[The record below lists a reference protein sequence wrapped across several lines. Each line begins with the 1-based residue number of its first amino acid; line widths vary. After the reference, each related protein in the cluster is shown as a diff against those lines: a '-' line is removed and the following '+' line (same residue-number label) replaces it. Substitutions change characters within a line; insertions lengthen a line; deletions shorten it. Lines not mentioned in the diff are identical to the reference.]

1 MEKTLNIKL
10 DENSNNI
17 INLDEVLEALKN
29 ISNDLNSI
37 EYLESLLNYLE
48 FQDIKNKDSLIDAIK
63 SKLLEFKSVAQ
74 EELNSKEALEQ
85 ARKYNE
91 DLKRINVISTN
102 KYDNDSKKDIEY
114 ITITHDDGSVE
125 VLVCASS
132 TSIGKYIAE
141 HANDVATKS
150 ADEIFK
156 YFKETVHNDLRF
168 YKEEEFEELNPDLAN
183 SALVREEDMKALE
196 VEEVRKYA
204 QKMNLDEN
212 VQVTVDPN
220 GERIYIVQDAIIKF
234 HSDYSG
240 NRVMDVL
247 QEPKLTKANNN
258 QYDEL
263 LGELDAVEHDDIFQ
277 NYATESPAID
287 SAAPIYSEEF
297 DSIDFERVFPGFDI
311 NRLKSLLI
319 QRDVYGEDLNAED
332 LAYITQSIVF
342 LIGSMM
348 ERAENGALYSDEEQT
363 LEDYMADIVN
373 KYNAIES
380 GTMDADELSETDKAL
395 ASEYIENMDKIKAL
409 GLRNKPKMLEKK
421 DNEKNS
427 GVAIG
432 LILVEIVVIALLV
445 SLFLS
450 IDI

>member
-287 SAAPIYSEEF
+287 SAAPAYSEEF

-332 LAYITQSIVF
+332 LAYITQSIAF

>member
-263 LGELDAVEHDDIFQ
+263 LGELDGVQHDDIFQ
-277 NYATESPAID
+277 NYTTESPAID
-287 SAAPIYSEEF
+287 SAAPTYSEEF

-332 LAYITQSIVF
+332 LAYITQSIAF

-409 GLRNKPKMLEKK
+409 GLRNKPKTLEKK

>member
-17 INLDEVLEALKN
+17 INLDEILEALKN

-37 EYLESLLNYLE
+37 EYLESLLNFLE

-132 TSIGKYIAE
+132 TSIGKYIAD

-168 YKEEEFEELNPDLAN
+168 YKEEELEELNPDLAN

-277 NYATESPAID
+277 DYTTESPATD
-287 SAAPIYSEEF
+287 AAAPTYSEEF

-332 LAYITQSIVF
+332 LAYITQSIAF

-373 KYNAIES
+373 KYNAIEA

-445 SLFLS
+445 ALFLS